1 MKMPKPDF
9 FKNLAFRLKWYF
21 AHMNKEFV
29 KIVFFPLAI
38 NCTIVIVFLFFVQPI
53 FLKLHIS
60 QINFGLV
67 DLRRFFM
74 IENLLKFH
82 YYIKYS

>member
-9 FKNLAFRLKWYF
+9 VKNLAFRLKWVF
-21 AHMNKEFV
+21 CTCVNKEFV

-60 QINFGLV
+60 QINFCLV
-67 DLRRFFM
+67 DLRYF
-74 IENLLKFH
+74 L
-82 YYIKYS
+82 